1 MENYKIIIQLL
12 IPCICLYLIF
22 IKNILCSSCLVN
34 YSEEREGDVNGV
46 RLVWSPRL
54 DPGDLEWVQDRLGWA
69 QLWFLGLRVPVP
81 LPSTIPQLRGVR

>member
-34 YSEEREGDVNGV
+34 HSEVKEGELNRV
-46 RLVWSPRL
+46 RSV
-54 DPGDLEWVQDRLGWA
+54 LE
-69 QLWFLGLRVPVP
+69 
-81 LPSTIPQLRGVR
+81 S